1 MIRIYKNEKLIATT
15 EYEDEIFKIVYQDAL
30 KNYKNYEYEP
40 LEVIEE
46 LEVEYT
52 AYKKFYDVDEKDYRD
67 MHNLRDFNTENA
79 ICILS
84 NENKDKR
91 ESYDNAF
98 INTTVVISK
107 ENINDIDKFW
117 SKNSTLEMV
126 FDFLV
131 K

>member
-52 AYKKFYDVDEKDYRD
+52 AYKKFYDIDEKIFRD
-67 MHNLRDFNTENA
+67 VKVFSE
-79 ICILS
+79 
-84 NENKDKR
+84 K
-91 ESYDNAF
+91 
-98 INTTVVISK
+98 
-107 ENINDIDKFW
+107 
-117 SKNSTLEMV
+117 LEEV
-126 FDFLV
+126 FS
-131 K
+131 